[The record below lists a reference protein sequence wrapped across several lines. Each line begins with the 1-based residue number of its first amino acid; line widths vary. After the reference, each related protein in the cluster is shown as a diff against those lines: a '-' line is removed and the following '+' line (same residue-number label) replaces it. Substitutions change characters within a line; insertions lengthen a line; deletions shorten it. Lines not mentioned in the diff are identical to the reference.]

1 MRCRENAAAQ
11 LTFGD
16 QLSAESFPEFG
27 RVPSAARY
35 GVAEGDSVAV
45 GDSVGDVSPSVF
57 LVDFFFD
64 VSLGEA
70 DSSAVASVFF
80 ILCDVEVF
88 FVVAAVEVPV
98 AVVAVV
104 SVFCAQETTKAVPI
118 TATVKDRNNF
128 FIGM

>member
-1 MRCRENAAAQ
+1 
-11 LTFGD
+11 
-16 QLSAESFPEFG
+16 
-27 RVPSAARY
+27 
-35 GVAEGDSVAV
+35 
-45 GDSVGDVSPSVF
+45 

-80 ILCDVEVF
+80 ILCDDVEVF
-88 FVVAAVEVPV
+88 FVAAVVEAPV
-98 AVVAVV
+98 EVVAVV